1 MLETETTLGTL
12 TAKEFN
18 TRTLGIY
25 KIVGR
30 VGGVG
35 LTVAAL
41 INVRDPLLELCP
53 GGQEF
58 TTDSAPATLNICL
71 VLRKPVTRH

>member
-12 TAKEFN
+12 TTKEFN

-41 INVRDPLLELCP
+41 KYQCEGPTAGAVSWRS
-53 GGQEF
+53 G
-58 TTDSAPATLNICL
+58 
-71 VLRKPVTRH
+71 VHY